1 MITGRQ
7 VTLLTGVRTVLVEN
21 TEQSTIPWTVFTNV
35 IGTTNTSIFIE
46 IELLQV
52 GYGTSTNV
60 TYTCSGV
67 ADIGTLTRGTGD
79 YYSGVGACRI
89 HATSLTANNV
99 ISVAFSENQP
109 KVHIPPEGYLYV
121 GGGAPGAVIQMGYP
135 PFSRYNTAIYTNN
148 DFNLIFRDE
157 LGVVIYNQLL
167 TPADRVFYTD
177 FHHPPNANMS
187 VTTSVAAQR
196 FILSHYQ

>member
-7 VTLLTGVRTVLVEN
+7 VNLLTGVRTVLVEN
-21 TEQSTIPWTVFTNV
+21 TEESTIPWTVFTNV
-35 IGTTNTSIFIE
+35 IGRTNSSVFIE

-52 GYGTSTNV
+52 GYGTLTNV

-89 HATSLTANNV
+89 YATSLTANNT

-109 KVHIPPEGYLYV
+109 KVHVPPESYLYV
-121 GGGAPGAVIQMGYP
+121 GGCYRWGGSNRLSTVFTLFY
-135 PFSRYNTAIYTNN
+135 S
-148 DFNLIFRDE
+148 NLH
-157 LGVVIYNQLL
+157 Q
-167 TPADRVFYTD
+167 
-177 FHHPPNANMS
+177 
-187 VTTSVAAQR
+187 
-196 FILSHYQ
+196 